1 MHLIY
6 IILVAA
12 GAVFAGP
19 ICAQDATDLDS
30 TTFSKTS
37 VPEVAYS
44 GGAPQRKMSR
54 FLRGYKAE
62 EDMSEEDE
70 ERGIVVFDH
79 FNRIAKRM
87 IQETKELIIRLVRS
101 MKLTPAERDALI
113 ALDLTRLAKLSGNA

>member
-1 MHLIY
+1 
-6 IILVAA
+6 
-12 GAVFAGP
+12 
-19 ICAQDATDLDS
+19 
-30 TTFSKTS
+30 
-37 VPEVAYS
+37 
-44 GGAPQRKMSR
+44 MSR

-79 FNRIAKRM
+79 FNPIAKRM

-113 ALDLTRLAKLSGNA
+113 APDLTRLAKLSGNAASFMTFSDAVDRLKLRQLRLEPTEAAPASSRAN